1 VAGVVIRADRRELPG
16 LPQTPTLPKTLV
28 ICASLCVASVTSA
41 GADDVASQIKEL
53 RQLIERLDK
62 RIERLESKLGSNRE
76 PGDSSG
82 GPAVGSSA
90 PSAVPTTPIAPTA
103 SAPTIQ
109 LFAHPTP
116 GYALLPKVEPTPFP
130 ALGPSASAAAP
141 VPFPALRVSL
151 RDQWRGV
158 HRGMTKEQIGSVLGP
173 PTRMLEINSKP
184 LWYYEYTFGA
194 GSVAFSQEGLVEDWQ
209 RPPLGLFGLW

>member
-1 VAGVVIRADRRELPG
+1 VIRAATRELPG
-16 LPQTPTLPKTLV
+16 LPQTPALPKTLV
-28 ICASLCVASVTSA
+28 ICASLWVASVTSA
-41 GADDVASQIKEL
+41 GADDVANQVKEL

-62 RIERLESKLGSNRE
+62 RIERLESKVEGKQEQSEGSKTS
-76 PGDSSG
+76 P
-82 GPAVGSSA
+82 VTSSA
-90 PSAVPTTPIAPTA
+90 PSRAPTVPPASTA

-109 LFAHPTP
+109 LLAHPTP
-116 GYALLPKVEPTPFP
+116 AYALLPKVEPTPFP
-130 ALGPSASAAAP
+130 AMGPPASAEP
-141 VPFPALRVSL
+141 VPYPALRVSL

-158 HRGMTKEQIGSVLGP
+158 HRGMTKDQIGSVLGP

>member
-1 VAGVVIRADRRELPG
+1 VAGVVIRARTRELSELTQSPA
-16 LPQTPTLPKTLV
+16 LPKTLV
-28 ICASLCVASVTSA
+28 ICASLCVASVTSV
-41 GADDVASQIKEL
+41 GADDLATQIKEL

-62 RIERLESKLGSNRE
+62 RVERLESKLGSNRE

-82 GPAVGSSA
+82 GPSVTSSA
-90 PSAVPTTPIAPTA
+90 PSTVPTPIAPTA

-109 LFAHPTP
+109 LFAQPTP
-116 GYALLPKVEPTPFP
+116 RYALLPKVEPTPFP

>member
-1 VAGVVIRADRRELPG
+1 MIRGGTRELPRLTKSSG
-16 LPQTPTLPKTLV
+16 LPKTLV
-28 ICASLCVASVTSA
+28 ICVSLYVASVTPA
-41 GADDVASQIKEL
+41 GADDVATEIKEL

-76 PGDSSG
+76 PGVSS
-82 GPAVGSSA
+82 GPAVGGFA
-90 PSAVPTTPIAPTA
+90 PSAVPTIPIAPTA
-103 SAPTIQ
+103 SGPTIQ
-109 LFAHPTP
+109 LFGHPTP

-130 ALGPSASAAAP
+130 APGSSASAAEP

-173 PTRMLEINSKP
+173 PTRMLEINTKP

-194 GSVAFSQEGLVEDWQ
+194 GSVAFTQEGVVEDWQ

>member
-1 VAGVVIRADRRELPG
+1 M
-16 LPQTPTLPKTLV
+16 LPQTPALPKTLV
-28 ICASLCVASVTSA
+28 ICASLYVASVTSA
-41 GADDVASQIKEL
+41 GADDVATQIKEL

-62 RIERLESKLGSNRE
+62 RIERLESKVEGKQEQSDSSNR
-76 PGDSSG
+76 P
-82 GPAVGSSA
+82 PVTSSA
-90 PSAVPTTPIAPTA
+90 PSVAPTIPPASTA

-109 LFAHPTP
+109 LLAHPTP

-130 ALGPSASAAAP
+130 AMGHAGSAAEP
-141 VPFPALRVSL
+141 VPYPALRVSL

-158 HRGMTKEQIGSVLGP
+158 HRGMTKDQIGSVLGP

-209 RPPLGLFGLW
+209 RPTLGLFGLW